1 MRMSTNSPSG
11 SYYLSGKSGTDMIN
25 GAIYNTITFKQVII
39 PKNTGEF
46 DFLPGTVQAWT
57 PVENSAPG
65 TTGSGSGWNFS
76 STVVASKGL
85 TLRVLPLPTQ
95 KRPAD
100 FTGIIAEEVHVTS
113 SVTHREM
120 NVGDPIVLTIEI
132 KGPPLLKDME
142 IPPLSGIAKL
152 TIGFKLRSD
161 SEIMQL
167 EKDRKLFIQ
176 TIRVKSESV
185 RRIPSIEVPYFNT
198 LSGTYEVAKSR
209 PIPITVRPTR
219 MLT

>member
-1 MRMSTNSPSG
+1 
-11 SYYLSGKSGTDMIN
+11 
-25 GAIYNTITFKQVII
+25 
-39 PKNTGEF
+39 
-46 DFLPGTVQAWT
+46 
-57 PVENSAPG
+57 
-65 TTGSGSGWNFS
+65 
-76 STVVASKGL
+76 
-85 TLRVLPLPTQ
+85 
-95 KRPAD
+95 
-100 FTGIIAEEVHVTS
+100 
-113 SVTHREM
+113 M

-132 KGPPLLKDME
+132 KGPLLLKDAQ

-152 TIGFKLRSD
+152 TSGFKLRSD
-161 SEIMQL
+161 SEIMKL

-219 MLT
+219 MLTASDLREGGRPGNGRGADCLEGLHGFEAADATRPPHPGRD